1 MVDGY
6 IKLSGAIIRAA
17 LDDYARYYRNLKREL
32 KRKPQSP
39 MDSVKRQNNI
49 KNYTMNIEA
58 IKWFFRSD
66 WFAILS
72 CGVDGKYLLK
82 ELKEKLK

>member
-1 MVDGY
+1 MTECY
-6 IKLSGAIIRAA
+6 IELAGAIIGVA

-49 KNYTMNIEA
+49 KNYAMNIEA
-58 IKWFFRSD
+58 IERFFRSD

-72 CGVDGKYLLK
+72 CGVDGKYLL
-82 ELKEKLK
+82 EKLKEELK

>member
-6 IKLSGAIIRAA
+6 IMLSGAIIRAA

-49 KNYTMNIEA
+49 KNYVMNIEA
-58 IKWFFRSD
+58 IERFFRSD

-72 CGVDGKYLLK
+72 CGVDGKYLL
-82 ELKEKLK
+82 EKLKEELK